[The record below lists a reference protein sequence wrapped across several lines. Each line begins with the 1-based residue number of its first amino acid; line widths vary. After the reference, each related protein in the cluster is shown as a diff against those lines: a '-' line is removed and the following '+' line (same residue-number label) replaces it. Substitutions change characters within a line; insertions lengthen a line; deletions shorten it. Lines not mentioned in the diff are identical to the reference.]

1 MAMTLERVKE
11 LVAQLPPQEQLKL
24 VAHIGERLSQLPPIV
39 QESDAER
46 QHSENAVRVEAFLK
60 MCDENAAECIGEVD
74 SAEDIRQIREE
85 RMSRL

>member
-1 MAMTLERVKE
+1 MAMTLEQVKE

-24 VAHIGERLSQLPPIV
+24 VAHVSGQLSQLPPIV

-46 QHSENAVRVEAFLK
+46 QRREYAARVEAFLK